1 MVIATII
8 HGNNKIATINIPS
21 TIIGINDQ
29 LEFAFSTAQN
39 HDGNMGWDN
48 DPLVTMLP
56 NAYGEGYPKAPRS
69 TMVGDHIIISYPTT
83 ITTTTFKILPNGFD
97 IIYPSVTEQITSRL
111 KPHAVSLLQRVSSVC
126 QDCVSHLQS

>member
-21 TIIGINDQ
+21 DIIGINDQ

-39 HDGNMGWDN
+39 HDGNMGWNN

-56 NAYGEGYPKAPRS
+56 NTKAPRS
-69 TMVGDHIIISYPTT
+69 TMDGDHIIISYPTT
-83 ITTTTFKILPNGFD
+83 ITTTTFKVLPIGFE
-97 IIYPSVTEQITSRL
+97 IVYPSVTEQITSRL

-126 QDCVSHLQS
+126 QDCVSRLES

>member
-21 TIIGINDQ
+21 DIIGINAQ
-29 LEFAFSTAQN
+29 LEFAWYTAQN
-39 HDGNMGWDN
+39 HDYNMGWDN

-56 NAYGEGYPKAPRS
+56 NTKAPRS

-83 ITTTTFKILPNGFD
+83 ITTTTFKILPTGFE
-97 IIYPSVTEQITSRL
+97 IVYPSVTEQITSRL

-126 QDCVSHLQS
+126 QDCVSRLES

>member
-21 TIIGINDQ
+21 DIIGINAQ
-29 LEFAFSTAQN
+29 LEFAWYTAQT
-39 HDGNMGWDN
+39 H

-56 NAYGEGYPKAPRS
+56 NTKAPRS

-83 ITTTTFKILPNGFD
+83 ITTTTFKILPTGFE
-97 IIYPSVTEQITSRL
+97 IVYPSVTEQITSRL

-126 QDCVSHLQS
+126 QDCVSRLES